1 MQKQFLIVFPTD
13 VAKTP
18 PTTSSAS
25 DFVIAKAASVSNTT
39 ILFLSPRPHP
49 CGQPA
54 CSWPQTK
61 NQGPHGRNCS
71 VANTG
76 ARFSILIT
84 SRFVSSSSVAVNSAR
99 PHMTPSTM
107 TKTSSSVVQ
116 AVMGSPL
123 SSKKSISRES
133 WDRESNWIGN
143 IASTSDKT
151 SEALGRRE
159 IYVAWRGTTRGYE
172 WINVFDPK
180 LESVEPLLRDKQNDG
195 NNSSNSGSG
204 DENEKQ
210 PKVMFGWLTLYI
222 SDDPRSPFTKLSARA
237 QLLGKIKELKE
248 RYKGENI
255 SIVFTGHS
263 LGASLATLSAFD
275 VVESGIV
282 DDIPVG
288 NKAFDE
294 RTKRYPNFR
303 ILHTRNT
310 TTLAS
315 C

>member
-1 MQKQFLIVFPTD
+1 MAANEEPGPSWEELLGSKHWGSLLDPHNLSLCKFIIRCGEFCQATYDTFNNDQNFKFCGSSRYGKSSFFQKSFR
-13 VAKTP
+13 
-18 PTTSSAS
+18 S
-25 DFVIAKAASVSNTT
+25 
-39 ILFLSPRPHP
+39 LF
-49 CGQPA
+49 
-54 CSWPQTK
+54 
-61 NQGPHGRNCS
+61 
-71 VANTG
+71 
-76 ARFSILIT
+76 AR
-84 SRFVSSSSVAVNSAR
+84 
-99 PHMTPSTM
+99 
-107 TKTSSSVVQ
+107 
-116 AVMGSPL
+116 
-123 SSKKSISRES
+123 SISRES

-294 RTKRYPNFR
+294 RTKRRSPSLKELTDPSDWHVVTGWNGE
-303 ILHTRNT
+303 I
-310 TTLAS
+310 
-315 C
+315 